1 MIVKLNKMV
10 EEGMAERS
18 WADSIIKKKF
28 EEPIAS
34 EDFKDPFLRS
44 ETPILSNRMFFSL
57 KDCPVMWIRPK
68 LGSFER
74 YL

>member
-34 EDFKDPFLRS
+34 EDLKDPVLRS
-44 ETPILSNRMFFSL
+44 VMFFYEVISL
-57 KDCPVMWIRPK
+57 RC
-68 LGSFER
+68 LCS
-74 YL
+74 

>member
-34 EDFKDPFLRS
+34 EDLKDPFLRS
-44 ETPILSNRMFFSL
+44 ETWTN
-57 KDCPVMWIRPK
+57 
-68 LGSFER
+68 
-74 YL
+74 